1 MLCFDKSQRK
11 KRKRKRKTTTKMTTM
26 TMKKKMMDTPP
37 AHVCEV
43 KDHASRA

>member
-11 KRKRKRKTTTKMTTM
+11 KRKRKTTTKMTTM
-26 TMKKKMMDTPP
+26 TMKRKMMDTPL
-37 AHVCEV
+37 ALVYQV